1 MTVSRGGSIDTC
13 EKHGLGYGGFWNK
26 TAIGAARAA
35 FGGEHHSASSEGD
48 TDG

>member
-1 MTVSRGGSIDTC
+1 MRSIDTC
-13 EKHGLGYGGFWNK
+13 EKGGLGYGDFPSK

-35 FGGEHHSASSEGD
+35 IGGEHHSASSEGD